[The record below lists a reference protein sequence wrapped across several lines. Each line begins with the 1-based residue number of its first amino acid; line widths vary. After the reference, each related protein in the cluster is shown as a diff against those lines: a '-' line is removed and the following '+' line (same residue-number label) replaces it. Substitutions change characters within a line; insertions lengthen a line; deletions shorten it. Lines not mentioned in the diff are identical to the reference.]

1 MEKTPL
7 PPQLRAWDRSGF
19 TVIELLAVL
28 AIVGTLVGLLFPAV
42 QRARE
47 SGRQAQCSNNQKNIG
62 LAITNYQQAKRLFP
76 AGNEQVTGR
85 FHAWSSYILPFLER
99 SDVANRIDF
108 MKSWDDPGGNA
119 AIADVNVATYV
130 CPSGLKMFAGKQD
143 YGGVLGAWI
152 DTDGNVPTSGD
163 YQHSGVL
170 YATDQIVSRP
180 ASPAAIVDGLSHT
193 LLVAEA
199 SDREHVGAETRTAGD
214 NCWACGSNCFPLT
227 ARVINVP
234 ESDGFQSKHLNGLFG
249 LFADGHVAY
258 LHDQTDGRVLI
269 AICTKSG
276 GETEA
281 LGK

>member
-1 MEKTPL
+1 MARYSPSLKHRIPEH
-7 PPQLRAWDRSGF
+7 SGF
-19 TVIELLAVL
+19 TTVELLAVL
-28 AIVGTLVGLLFPAV
+28 AIIGTLIGLLLPAV

-62 LAITNYQQAKRLFP
+62 LALTNYQQGKRLFP

-99 SDVANRIDF
+99 SDVAGRIDF
-108 MKSWDDPGGNA
+108 MKPWDDPGGNA
-119 AIADVNVATYV
+119 AIADMNVATYV
-130 CPSGLKMFAGKQD
+130 CPSGMKMFAGKQD

-152 DTDGNVPTSGD
+152 DANGNVPTTGD

-170 YATDQIVSRP
+170 YATDQTVSRP
-180 ASPAAIVDGLSHT
+180 ASPAAIVDGLSNT

-199 SDREHVGAETRTAGD
+199 SDREHVGAETRIAGD
-214 NCWACGSNCFPLT
+214 TCWACGSNCFPLS
-227 ARVINVP
+227 ARVINTP
-234 ESDGFQSKHLNGLFG
+234 EFDGFQSKHLNGLFG
-249 LFADGHVAY
+249 LFADGHVAF
-258 LHDQTDGRVLI
+258 LHDRTDGRVLI

-281 LGK
+281 PGQ

>member
-1 MEKTPL
+1 MDTATASRQL
-7 PPQLRAWDRSGF
+7 PAREHSGF
-19 TVIELLAVL
+19 TTIELLAVL
-28 AIVGTLVGLLFPAV
+28 AIIGTVIGLLIPAV

-99 SDVANRIDF
+99 SDVAGRIDF
-108 MKSWDDPGGNA
+108 MKPWDDPGGNA
-119 AIADVNVATYV
+119 AIADMNVPAYV
-130 CPSGLKMFAGKQD
+130 CPSGMKLFPGKQD

-152 DTDGNVPTSGD
+152 NADGNVPTTGD

-170 YATDQIVSRP
+170 YATDQTVSRP
-180 ASPAAIVDGLSHT
+180 ASPAAILDGLSNT

-199 SDREHVGAETRTAGD
+199 SDREHVGDETRSAGD
-214 NCWACGSNCFPLT
+214 SGWACGSNCFPLS
-227 ARVINVP
+227 ARAINAP
-234 ESDGFQSKHLNGLFG
+234 EFDGFQSKHPNGLFG
-249 LFADGHVAY
+249 LFADGHVAS
-258 LHDQTDGRVLI
+258 LHDRTDGRVLI

-276 GETEA
+276 GETESR
-281 LGK
+281 GE